1 VGARVADETSTPEC
15 AGPTVH
21 VRTLG
26 CKVNRVDSEQVA
38 AALVGGGVRLVSESE
53 ASVVIVN
60 TCTVT
65 GEADRKARKA
75 VRHALASPARPVVV
89 VTGCLA
95 ALDAEGL
102 ESLGDRIVVEPD
114 REQVAARV
122 SALLGTVLPS
132 TAAPVRSGEGFRI
145 RAGVKVEDGCDAFC
159 SYCIVPYA
167 RGMPRSVSLDSVVQE
182 VERLH
187 SSGTAEV
194 VLTGINIGRYD
205 SGGVGL
211 ADLVEAVAATGIRRI
226 RVSSVEPL
234 HLTGELLDVF
244 AGMPQLCPHLH
255 VPLQSGS
262 DSILRAM
269 ERGYTADEYR
279 ERIATVRRRLPGVA
293 LTTDVMVGF
302 PGESETDFEK
312 TLAIV
317 REVEFTRL
325 HVFRYSKREGTAAA
339 SMPSQVSPVVSA
351 RRAAELRAEDT
362 RLRAAYA
369 AARQGG
375 EAEVLVEEV
384 ATDGAGALATGTT
397 GDYLR
402 VRLRAE
408 EIAPGDLVRVRLGR
422 VESGVLVSEPLGQGP
437 GPRP

>member
-1 VGARVADETSTPEC
+1 VAARVTDESSTPDR
-15 AGPTVH
+15 AGPSVH

-26 CKVNRVDSEQVA
+26 CKVNRVDSEQIA
-38 AALVGGGVRLVSESE
+38 AALVGGGVRLVPESE
-53 ASVVIVN
+53 ATVVIVN

-102 ESLGDRIVVEPD
+102 ESLGDRVVVEPE

-122 SALLGTVLPS
+122 SALLGMAVPS
-132 TAAPVRSGEGFRI
+132 IAAPVRSGEGFRI

-167 RGMPRSVSLDSVVQE
+167 RGVPRSVSLDRVLQE
-182 VERLH
+182 VERLN
-187 SSGTAEV
+187 SYGTAEV

-211 ADLVEAVAATGIRRI
+211 AGLVEAVAATGIRRI

-234 HLTGELLDVF
+234 DLTGELLDVF
-244 AGMPQLCPHLH
+244 AATPQLCPHLH

-269 ERGYTADEYR
+269 ERGYAADDYL
-279 ERIATVRRRLPGVA
+279 ERIAAVRTKLPGAA
-293 LTTDVMVGF
+293 LTTDVMAGF
-302 PGESETDFEK
+302 PGESESEFEE
-312 TLAIV
+312 TLALV
-317 REVEFTRL
+317 REVGFTRL

-339 SMPSQVSPVVSA
+339 SMPSHVSPVESA
-351 RRAAELRAEDT
+351 RRAAMLRAEDKQ
-362 RLRAAYA
+362 LRAAYA
-369 AARQGG
+369 ASRQDG

-384 ATDGAGALATGTT
+384 ATDDVGAVATGTT

-402 VRLRAE
+402 VRLRAG

-422 VESGVLVSEPLGQGP
+422 VESGVLISERL
-437 GPRP
+437 